1 MPLNNHGICPLIRI
15 SGTQNLG
22 LQALRKGTNLKSLN
36 LKNPP
41 YNSLLGI
48 WTIAHVENL
57 SFSSDVANAG
67 FGRCLGI
74 LKRVPHNRGPISKNP
89 WDLPKG

>member
-1 MPLNNHGICPLIRI
+1 MSLNNHGVCPLIRV

-36 LKNPP
+36 LNNPP

-48 WTIAHVENL
+48 WTIAHVEDL
-57 SFSSDVANAG
+57 SFSCFEQGLMSQTQGLAG
-67 FGRCLGI
+67 ALE
-74 LKRVPHNRGPISKNP
+74 S
-89 WDLPKG
+89 